1 MSSRGSRARNGH
13 VTTHEYDTSHV
24 TNYGVKI
31 LNGTSNQYHSL
42 PDYSHSP
49 NAVYAKMKSDGK
61 TLHEL
66 RIYDKN
72 GNPIIEIAYHPEP
85 KINNGDRQT
94 NIVHFHMFDGLK
106 RSDAQRM
113 DTHMNIKE
121 KYAIYLKEFGLYE
134 KC

>member
-13 VTTHEYDTSHV
+13 VTTHEYGTKSV
-24 TNYGVKI
+24 LPSGTKV
-31 LNGTSNQYHSL
+31 LSGTSKQYHSL

-49 NAVYAKMKSDGK
+49 NAVYAKMKHDGV

-85 KINNGDRQT
+85 TINNGDRQT
-94 NIVHFHMFDGLK
+94 NIVHFHTFNRLT
-106 RSDAQRM
+106 RNDAQRM
-113 DTHMNIKE
+113 DKNPEVKE
-121 KYAIYLKEFGLYE
+121 KYAEYLKEFNLYD